1 MIWPFKDKDGKR
13 DARVTEREAE
23 ARANEISL
31 VQKVLQLDRSRN
43 DLDRVTEEALR
54 ELRGGARHV

>member
-1 MIWPFKDKDGKR
+1 MPWRFKWHDEER
-13 DARVTEREAE
+13 DARVTARDAE

-31 VQKVLQLDRSRN
+31 VQKVLELDRSRH